1 MLVVVEITVHP
12 QNVRVSVVWPA
23 PCVTTCVCV
32 GKEDKPE
39 MRLDFDLAPHLVFQP
54 VLLQLL
60 LVQHLQCNNKTTVS
74 HLDT

>member
-1 MLVVVEITVHP
+1 MRDTVRD
-12 QNVRVSVVWPA
+12 NVRA
-23 PCVTTCVCV
+23 CV

-39 MRLDFDLAPHLVFQP
+39 MCLDFDLAPHLVLKP

-74 HLDT
+74 CLDT

>member
-1 MLVVVEITVHP
+1 MRD
-12 QNVRVSVVWPA
+12 NVRA
-23 PCVTTCVCV
+23 CV

-39 MRLDFDLAPHLVFQP
+39 MCLDFDLTPHLVLKP

-60 LVQHLQCNNKTTVS
+60 LVQHLQCNNKTAVS